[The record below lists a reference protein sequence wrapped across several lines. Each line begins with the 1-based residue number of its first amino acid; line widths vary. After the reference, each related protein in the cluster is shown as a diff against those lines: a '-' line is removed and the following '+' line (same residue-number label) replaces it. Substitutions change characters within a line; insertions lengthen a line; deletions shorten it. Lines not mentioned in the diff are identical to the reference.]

1 MASLNEQ
8 MDDMLGSSYSEDT
21 TTPKP
26 NFYEKTQ
33 RKLDLEDKGKGKVFV
48 DKEDADERLQAFGT
62 GLAVGTAAL
71 PSDTI
76 SGTSMA
82 TDFISKDPVM
92 STMFPTAANLAPYV
106 KELDKYVGR
115 PAFEEVLK
123 AVGIKSDV
131 TNMNQIAGEIISP
144 IGVFTKAPK
153 AILSTLSDGG
163 KKIYNELFNLF
174 GKGGGTSGGM
184 KLVTEGG
191 DLNNINKIPEVDE
204 ITEINKPK
212 IDMNTVGLNTA
223 VGKEAFKTYADLER
237 KAIGG
242 TEGFSLE
249 KYKVLDQ
256 EVKNDM
262 FRQTGM
268 YRGEDGR
275 VRYKIDTRTATLNE
289 GFFIDNGMYKQPN
302 DSTLNTVLIENMPEG
317 ATVKDILNYEDLYR
331 QYNSNIVGETGSG
344 LKTFQQIKNIK
355 IKPITD
361 LPNATESSLKNTAA
375 AYLAESD
382 TIYIAGGNSPK
393 FVRSSVLH
401 ELQHAIQRREGFNT
415 GGSSSKYLEPNYY
428 ESVDK
433 LNKQID
439 TDVSNITDVLNSREK
454 KLNIVVDKDILNSAA
469 LKLAR
474 REITEMTKGGGI
486 KKGVYIPSDNAVL
499 NFTDTEKELLS
510 VVNHLPEFDNFMQK
524 RVLYLEQQSSNFKKE
539 TEAAKKYM
547 SLPGEKEAF
556 KVQDVDNTTRIK
568 NINPREVSHS
578 DLMYGNQNTVGSN
591 LDIKK

>member
-1 MASLNEQ
+1 M
-8 MDDMLGSSYSEDT
+8 
-21 TTPKP
+21 
-26 NFYEKTQ
+26 
-33 RKLDLEDKGKGKVFV
+33 
-48 DKEDADERLQAFGT
+48 
-62 GLAVGTAAL
+62 
-71 PSDTI
+71 
-76 SGTSMA
+76 
-82 TDFISKDPVM
+82 
-92 STMFPTAANLAPYV
+92 
-106 KELDKYVGR
+106 
-115 PAFEEVLK
+115 
-123 AVGIKSDV
+123 
-131 TNMNQIAGEIISP
+131 
-144 IGVFTKAPK
+144 
-153 AILSTLSDGG
+153 
-163 KKIYNELFNLF
+163 
-174 GKGGGTSGGM
+174 
-184 KLVTEGG
+184 
-191 DLNNINKIPEVDE
+191 
-204 ITEINKPK
+204 
-212 IDMNTVGLNTA
+212 
-223 VGKEAFKTYADLER
+223 
-237 KAIGG
+237 
-242 TEGFSLE
+242 
-249 KYKVLDQ
+249 
-256 EVKNDM
+256 
-262 FRQTGM
+262 
-268 YRGEDGR
+268 
-275 VRYKIDTRTATLNE
+275 
-289 GFFIDNGMYKQPN
+289 
-302 DSTLNTVLIENMPEG
+302 
-317 ATVKDILNYEDLYR
+317 
-331 QYNSNIVGETGSG
+331 
-344 LKTFQQIKNIK
+344 
-355 IKPITD
+355 
-361 LPNATESSLKNTAA
+361 PNATESSLKNTAA